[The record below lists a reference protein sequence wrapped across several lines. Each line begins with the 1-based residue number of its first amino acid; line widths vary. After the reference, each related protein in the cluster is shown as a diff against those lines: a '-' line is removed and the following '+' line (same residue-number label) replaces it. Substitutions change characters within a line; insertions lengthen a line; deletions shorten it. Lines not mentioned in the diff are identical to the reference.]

1 MQAVQAAITSMD
13 HSAARVLYGLGDKPR
28 EGPLIVAVRAIESK
42 DFVRARV
49 TNVPWKILRSI
60 ESEVMASCPTVSSV
74 YFDITPKPPS
84 SIEFE

>member
-1 MQAVQAAITSMD
+1 MQTVQAAITSMD
-13 HSAARVLYGLGDKPR
+13 HSAARVLYCLSDEPR

-60 ESEVMASCPTVSSV
+60 ESEVMASCPNVSSV